1 MLRRAVLAGAVV
13 CFAAS
18 PASAVKDW
26 YDHYQD
32 ALGLIEK
39 GQFEE
44 AERQLNEAIKLRPAS
59 ALRERT
65 YGVHFVDYLP
75 YYHLGVCYLRTER
88 YSQAVDAF
96 DLEEDKGA
104 IRRDELHAE
113 LVALREEAQDAQQQR
128 NFRLL
133 KDELEE
139 GIREAQTLFE
149 AGRNAD
155 ALDRLVPAEVISSK
169 LDPETQ
175 QRVIRL
181 KAAIRADLDQK
192 RRATERTEQIRV
204 GLERARSRLASDP
217 GQALQHFDEVLGLD
231 PRNAEAR
238 RGKLEAERRIVAI
251 NRAADFQR
259 KFEQGRTHYE
269 AGRYEEA
276 LPLLT
281 EAAVDLPQAADLR
294 DRTRRLL
301 EGVREQRRVQ
311 RSIAELERLVAERL
325 DAGEFQKAYVELQS
339 LLELDPGHVR
349 AAEQFK
355 RVEARL
361 GADIVK
367 QLIPNYDPKAAF
379 LVPEFPTTQG
389 VTQARAVLE
398 LEGDTLQVV
407 GAATD
412 ESGVSRVEFR
422 IGDRLVEEQQPSDP
436 AALESSR
443 IYRFKYG
450 FPLEPGLNQLS
461 ITVVDDLGLSTTYS
475 IEATRNLRFYETA
488 AFFPT
493 MGGAAV
499 GFLALGLAVQHAR
512 RRRAFRSRFNPYI
525 AGAPVLDGEMV
536 FGRQAL
542 MSRIL
547 NVLHHNSLV
556 ITGERRIGKT
566 TFLYQLKK
574 VLEADQDT
582 EYRFFPVMVDL
593 QGVPESGFFHA
604 LMSEIVDNLEL
615 SEAALG
621 TLRFL
626 PKSED
631 YDGRDFS
638 HDVRLVVDE
647 LKTRTSGHVKL
658 ALLIDEVDA
667 LNEYS
672 ERINQ
677 RLRSIFMKTFSEH
690 LVTVM
695 SGVGIKRTWKSEG
708 SPWYNFFDEIEL
720 GGLSREAAEAL
731 IRTPVEG
738 VFRFDHSAVQAIL
751 DHTDMK
757 PYLIQKYCIHVV
769 NHIIEERRTTVTAK
783 DVEAVQD
790 AVRFEGRD
798 ATPRERASA

>member
-1 MLRRAVLAGAVV
+1 MLRRAVLAVAVV
-13 CFAAS
+13 CTAAT
-18 PASAVKDW
+18 PALAVKDW

-32 ALGLIEK
+32 ALTLIEK
-39 GQFEE
+39 GSYEE
-44 AERQLNEAIKLRPAS
+44 AEQELNEAIKLRPAS

-65 YGVHFVDYLP
+65 YGVHFIDYLP
-75 YYHLGVCYLRTER
+75 YYYLGVCYLRTER
-88 YSQAVDAF
+88 YGDAIKAF
-96 DLEEDKGA
+96 DTEEDKGA
-104 IRRDELHAE
+104 IRRDELHSE
-113 LVALREEAQDAQQQR
+113 LVALREEAQDAEQQR
-128 NFRLL
+128 VFRRL
-133 KDELEE
+133 KDDVEAGL
-139 GIREAQTLFE
+139 REARALFE
-149 AGRNAD
+149 GGRHGE
-155 ALDRLVPAEVISSK
+155 ALDRLVNAEVISSK

-175 QRVIRL
+175 RRVTGLREE
-181 KAAIRADLDQK
+181 IRADLDRQ
-192 RRATERTEQIRV
+192 RRATQRADQLRSSLEQ
-204 GLERARSRLASDP
+204 GRSQLSSDP
-217 GQALQHFDEVLGLD
+217 GEALQHFEEVLRLD

-238 RGKLEAERRIVAI
+238 QGKLEAERRIVAI
-251 NRAADFQR
+251 NTAADLQR
-259 KFEQGRTHYE
+259 KFDQGRAHYE

-281 EAAVDLPQAADLR
+281 EAAVDLPRAVDLR

-301 EGVREQRRVQ
+301 DGVREQRRVQ
-311 RSIAELERLVAERL
+311 RSIAELERLVAQRL
-325 DAGEFQKAYVELQS
+325 DAGDLQKAYVELQS

-355 RVEARL
+355 RVEARI
-361 GADIVK
+361 GENIVR
-367 QLIPNYDPKAAF
+367 QLIPNRDPEVTF
-379 LVPEFPTTQG
+379 LVPQFPTTLGTTQG
-389 VTQARAVLE
+389 QAVLD
-398 LEGDTLQVV
+398 LEGDTLQVA
-407 GAATD
+407 GAASD

-422 IGDRLVEEQQPSDP
+422 IGERLVEEQRPTGS
-436 AALESSR
+436 AALDSSR
-443 IYRFKYG
+443 MYRFKYG

-461 ITVVDDLGLSTTYS
+461 VTVVDDLGLSTTYA
-475 IEATRNLRFYETA
+475 IQATRRLRFYETA
-488 AFFPT
+488 AFLPT
-493 MGGAAV
+493 MGGIAV

-512 RRRAFRSRFNPYI
+512 RRRAFRRRFNPYI
-525 AGAPVLDGEMV
+525 AGAPVLDEEMF

-604 LMSEIVDNLEL
+604 LMSEIIENLEL
-615 SEAALG
+615 PEEFLG
-621 TLRFL
+621 SLRFL

-638 HDVRLVVDE
+638 HDVRLVIDE
-647 LKTRTSGHVKL
+647 LKTRTTGHVKL
-658 ALLIDEVDA
+658 ALLIDEVDV

-738 VFRFDHSAVQAIL
+738 VFRFDPRAVEAIL
-751 DHTDMK
+751 DQTDMK
-757 PYLIQKYCIHVV
+757 PYLLQK
-769 NHIIEERRTTVTAK
+769 
-783 DVEAVQD
+783 
-790 AVRFEGRD
+790 
-798 ATPRERASA
+798 